1 MKTLRVNCDSVGI
14 NTVVK
19 SIKEGKIVVFP
30 TDTVYGIGCDPYNKE
45 AVEKVYRIKNRKQG
59 KLFPVLGFSKN
70 ELEKIANFNEKA
82 NKIAEKFWP
91 GRLTLILPLKNEKLK
106 TSMNLENKVA
116 VRVPNNSCALAILEQ
131 CNLIIGTSANVS
143 GMESFV
149 DPDECEKNISDY
161 DVFVDSG
168 KIPSKGESTVIEIS
182 EDEVVVHRKG
192 SISKEEILNLF

>member
-1 MKTLRVNCDSVGI
+1 MRVNCDSNGI
-14 NTVVK
+14 NTTVK

-91 GRLTLILPLKNEKLK
+91 GRLTLILPLKDEKLK

-168 KIPSKGESTVIEIS
+168 KISSKGESTVIEIS
-182 EDEVVVHRKG
+182 ENEVKIHRKG

>member
-1 MKTLRVNCDSVGI
+1 MRVNCDSDGI
-14 NTVVK
+14 NTTVK

-45 AVEKVYRIKNRKQG
+45 AVEKVYKIKNRKQG

-91 GRLTLILPLKNEKLK
+91 GRLTLILPLKDEKLK
-106 TSMNLENKVA
+106 TSMNLKNKVA

-161 DVFVDSG
+161 DVFLDSG
-168 KIPSKGESTVIEIS
+168 KISSEGESTVIEIS
-182 EDEVVVHRKG
+182 GDEVMVHRKG

>member
-1 MKTLRVNCDSVGI
+1 MKTLRVNCDSDGI
-14 NTVVK
+14 NTTVK

-70 ELEKIANFNEKA
+70 ELEKIVNFNEKA

-91 GRLTLILPLKNEKLK
+91 GQLTLILPLKDEKLK

-168 KIPSKGESTVIEIS
+168 KISSKGESTVIEIS

>member
-1 MKTLRVNCDSVGI
+1 LKTLRVNCDSDGI
-14 NTVVK
+14 NITVK

-91 GRLTLILPLKNEKLK
+91 GGLTLILPLKDEKLK

-168 KIPSKGESTVIEIS
+168 KISSKGESTVIEIS

>member
-1 MKTLRVNCDSVGI
+1 MKTLRVNCDSNGI
-14 NTVVK
+14 NTTVK

-91 GRLTLILPLKNEKLK
+91 GRLTLILPLKDEKLK

-168 KIPSKGESTVIEIS
+168 KISSKGESTVIEIS

>member
-1 MKTLRVNCDSVGI
+1 MKTLRVNCDSDGI
-14 NTVVK
+14 NITIK

-91 GRLTLILPLKNEKLK
+91 GRLTLILPLKDEKLK

-168 KIPSKGESTVIEIS
+168 KISSKGESTVIEIS

>member
-1 MKTLRVNCDSVGI
+1 MKTLRVNCDSDGI
-14 NTVVK
+14 NITVK

-59 KLFPVLGFSKN
+59 KLFPILGFSKN
-70 ELEKIANFNEKA
+70 ELEKIASFNEKA

-91 GRLTLILPLKNEKLK
+91 GRLTLILPLKDEKLK

-131 CNLIIGTSANVS
+131 CNLIIGTSANIS

-161 DVFVDSG
+161 DIFVDSG
-168 KIPSKGESTVIEIS
+168 KISSKGESTVIEIS

>member
-1 MKTLRVNCDSVGI
+1 MKTLRVNCDSNGI

-45 AVEKVYRIKNRKQG
+45 AVEKVYKIKNRKKG
-59 KLFPVLGFSKN
+59 KMFPVLGFSKN
-70 ELEKIANFNEKA
+70 ELEKIVNFNEKA

-91 GRLTLILPLKNEKLK
+91 GQLTLILPLKDEKLK

-168 KIPSKGESTVIEIS
+168 KISSKGESTVIEIS